1 MHWILISSSTISHSS
16 TPLPSEAGCYS
27 SNCGSAPGSGLFP
40 TLGHSRGQHPVEDAC
55 ASQNLI
61 EIWQLHYL
69 KLRKIKIMLKL
80 GFSYTTWDFQ
90 EENDLVTYFY
100 SASEFIGLIHI
111 TSLAK
116 ASSSSVRPDLPSLG
130 GWILILDRL
139 VWMSPALLMCHKSAT
154 VWCHPGLFPSPPFL
168 SQHTVWFLYP
178 LSWRCGKG
186 RKMRALTSGSQARQ
200 FIWGE

>member
-1 MHWILISSSTISHSS
+1 
-16 TPLPSEAGCYS
+16 
-27 SNCGSAPGSGLFP
+27 
-40 TLGHSRGQHPVEDAC
+40 
-55 ASQNLI
+55 
-61 EIWQLHYL
+61 
-69 KLRKIKIMLKL
+69 MLKL

-154 VWCHPGLFPSPPFL
+154 VWCHPGLFPSPPSSPSTQCDFCIRCHGDVAKREENESANLWLPGQTVHLGRVNCTLAVCLCADNGGTRKKVKKGQCDTL
-168 SQHTVWFLYP
+168 SNTMQDTEALYR
-178 LSWRCGKG
+178 WC
-186 RKMRALTSGSQARQ
+186 
-200 FIWGE
+200 